1 MPNYK
6 FVGLAN
12 YKAVLS
18 DPNFFNAFFNSIKWT
33 IFSLVGQ
40 VLVGFVLALA
50 LHRVRHFKKLYRT
63 LLIVP
68 WAFPTIVIAF
78 SWQWILN
85 GVYGYLPNLIVK
97 LGLMEHTPAF
107 LTDSTWAFLCLVFIN
122 IWFGAPMIMVN
133 VLSALQTVPEEQ
145 FEAAKIDGASSW
157 QVFKFIVFP
166 HIKVVVGLLVV
177 LRTVWIFNN
186 FDIIYLITGGGPANA
201 TTTLPILLTTWVG
214 ELNCWV
220 VLQQLQYCSLSSWWR
235 FALSTLLSSVSGKR
249 RVENNEE
256 EIQYLFRYSLT
267 CTFSWCDHRCNFPI
281 GMDYHIF
288 CQRERELTQYPTR
301 FWPEQF
307 TLDYFT
313 HVINDLHFI
322 DNIRNSLIIALA
334 TTLIAIIIS
343 AMAAYGIVRFFPK
356 LGAIMSRLLVIT
368 YIFPP
373 ILLAIPYSIA
383 IAKVGLTNSL
393 FGLMMVY
400 LSFSV
405 PYAVWL
411 LVGFFQT
418 VPIGIEEAARIDG
431 ANKFVT
437 FYKVV
442 LPIVAPG
449 IVATAIY
456 TFINA
461 WNEFLY
467 ALILINNTGKMT
479 VAVALRSLNGSE
491 ILDWGDMMA
500 ASVIVVL
507 PSIIFFSIIQN
518 KIASGL
524 SEGSVK

>member
-1 MPNYK
+1 MKKKN
-6 FVGLAN
+6 GLFLDI
-12 YKAVLS
+12 LS
-18 DPNFFNAFFNSIKWT
+18 HLFLASATIIAIFPLVWIIISSIK
-33 IFSLVGQ
+33 
-40 VLVGFVLALA
+40 
-50 LHRVRHFKKLYRT
+50 
-63 LLIVP
+63 
-68 WAFPTIVIAF
+68 
-78 SWQWILN
+78 
-85 GVYGYLPNLIVK
+85 
-97 LGLMEHTPAF
+97 
-107 LTDSTWAFLCLVFIN
+107 
-122 IWFGAPMIMVN
+122 
-133 VLSALQTVPEEQ
+133 
-145 FEAAKIDGASSW
+145 
-157 QVFKFIVFP
+157 
-166 HIKVVVGLLVV
+166 
-177 LRTVWIFNN
+177 
-186 FDIIYLITGGGPANA
+186 
-201 TTTLPILLTTWVG
+201 
-214 ELNCWV
+214 
-220 VLQQLQYCSLSSWWR
+220 
-235 FALSTLLSSVSGKR
+235 GK
-249 RVENNEE
+249 
-256 EIQYLFRYSLT
+256 
-267 CTFSWCDHRCNFPI
+267 
-281 GMDYHIF
+281 G
-288 CQRERELTQYPTR
+288 ELTQFPTR
-301 FWPEQF
+301 FWPQTF

-313 HVINDLHFI
+313 HVINDLNFI
-322 DNIRNSLIIALA
+322 TNIRNSLLLALSA
-334 TTLIAIIIS
+334 TVVATIIS
-343 AMAAYGIVRFFPK
+343 SMAAYGIVRFFPK
-356 LGAIMSRLLVIT
+356 LGAIMSRLLVTT

-383 IAKVGLTNSL
+383 IAKAGLTNSL
-393 FGLMMVY
+393 FGLMLIY

-418 VPIGIEEAARIDG
+418 VPIGIEEAAIIDG

-467 ALILINNTGKMT
+467 ALILINDTSKMT

>member
-1 MPNYK
+1 MKKKSSIY
-6 FVGLAN
+6 LDILSH
-12 YKAVLS
+12 VL
-18 DPNFFNAFFNSIKWT
+18 
-33 IFSLVGQ
+33 LVG
-40 VLVGFVLALA
+40 A
-50 LHRVRHFKKLYRT
+50 
-63 LLIVP
+63 
-68 WAFPTIVIAF
+68 TIVAI
-78 SWQWILN
+78 
-85 GVYGYLPNLIVK
+85 
-97 LGLMEHTPAF
+97 
-107 LTDSTWAFLCLVFIN
+107 
-122 IWFGAPMIMVN
+122 
-133 VLSALQTVPEEQ
+133 
-145 FEAAKIDGASSW
+145 
-157 QVFKFIVFP
+157 FP
-166 HIKVVVGLLVV
+166 L
-177 LRTVWIFNN
+177 VWI
-186 FDIIYLITGGGPANA
+186 II
-201 TTTLPILLTTWVG
+201 
-214 ELNCWV
+214 
-220 VLQQLQYCSLSSWWR
+220 
-235 FALSTLLSSVSGKR
+235 SSVKGK
-249 RVENNEE
+249 
-256 EIQYLFRYSLT
+256 
-267 CTFSWCDHRCNFPI
+267 
-281 GMDYHIF
+281 G
-288 CQRERELTQYPTR
+288 ELTQYPTR

-507 PSIIFFSIIQN
+507 PSIIFFHQLFSSLSS
-518 KIASGL
+518 KIRL
-524 SEGSVK
+524 QVDYQKDL

>member
-1 MPNYK
+1 MKKKSNFYLDI
-6 FVGLAN
+6 GAHL
-12 YKAVLS
+12 VLIIATIVAIFPLVWIIIS
-18 DPNFFNAFFNSIKWT
+18 SIK
-33 IFSLVGQ
+33 
-40 VLVGFVLALA
+40 
-50 LHRVRHFKKLYRT
+50 
-63 LLIVP
+63 
-68 WAFPTIVIAF
+68 
-78 SWQWILN
+78 
-85 GVYGYLPNLIVK
+85 
-97 LGLMEHTPAF
+97 
-107 LTDSTWAFLCLVFIN
+107 
-122 IWFGAPMIMVN
+122 
-133 VLSALQTVPEEQ
+133 
-145 FEAAKIDGASSW
+145 
-157 QVFKFIVFP
+157 
-166 HIKVVVGLLVV
+166 
-177 LRTVWIFNN
+177 
-186 FDIIYLITGGGPANA
+186 
-201 TTTLPILLTTWVG
+201 
-214 ELNCWV
+214 
-220 VLQQLQYCSLSSWWR
+220 
-235 FALSTLLSSVSGKR
+235 GK
-249 RVENNEE
+249 
-256 EIQYLFRYSLT
+256 
-267 CTFSWCDHRCNFPI
+267 
-281 GMDYHIF
+281 G
-288 CQRERELTQYPTR
+288 ELTQFPTR
-301 FWPEQF
+301 FWPQTF

-313 HVINDLHFI
+313 HVINDLHFV
-322 DNIRNSLIIALA
+322 DNIRNSLVISLSTTVIA
-334 TTLIAIIIS
+334 TIIS
-343 AMAAYGIVRFFPK
+343 SMAAYGIVRFFPK
-356 LGAIMSRLLVIT
+356 LGSIMSRLLVTT

-383 IAKVGLTNSL
+383 IAKAGLGNSII
-393 FGLMMVY
+393 GLIIIY

-467 ALILINNTGKMT
+467 ALILINDTSKMT

-491 ILDWGDMMA
+491 VLDWGGMMA

>member
-1 MPNYK
+1 MMKRRTN
-6 FVGLAN
+6 
-12 YKAVLS
+12 VLLDIGS
-18 DPNFFNAFFNSIKWT
+18 H
-33 IFSLVGQ
+33 V
-40 VLVGFVLALA
+40 VLVISTIIA
-50 LHRVRHFKKLYRT
+50 
-63 LLIVP
+63 I
-68 WAFPTIVIAF
+68 FP
-78 SWQWILN
+78 L
-85 GVYGYLPNLIVK
+85 
-97 LGLMEHTPAF
+97 
-107 LTDSTWAFLCLVFIN
+107 
-122 IWFGAPMIMVN
+122 
-133 VLSALQTVPEEQ
+133 
-145 FEAAKIDGASSW
+145 
-157 QVFKFIVFP
+157 
-166 HIKVVVGLLVV
+166 
-177 LRTVWIFNN
+177 VWI
-186 FDIIYLITGGGPANA
+186 
-201 TTTLPILLTTWVG
+201 
-214 ELNCWV
+214 
-220 VLQQLQYCSLSSWWR
+220 
-235 FALSTLLSSVSGKR
+235 LLSSVKGK
-249 RVENNEE
+249 
-256 EIQYLFRYSLT
+256 
-267 CTFSWCDHRCNFPI
+267 
-281 GMDYHIF
+281 G
-288 CQRERELTQYPTR
+288 ELTQFPTR
-301 FWPEQF
+301 FWPKQF

-313 HVINDLHFI
+313 RVINDLHFI
-322 DNIRNSLIIALA
+322 NNIKNSLLIAL
-334 TTLIAIIIS
+334 TTTVIAIIIS

-393 FGLMMVY
+393 IGLMIVY

-418 VPIGIEEAARIDG
+418 VPIGIEEAAKIDG

-467 ALILINNTGKMT
+467 ALILINDTSKMT

>member
-1 MPNYK
+1 MKKKSSIY
-6 FVGLAN
+6 LDILSH
-12 YKAVLS
+12 VL
-18 DPNFFNAFFNSIKWT
+18 
-33 IFSLVGQ
+33 LVG
-40 VLVGFVLALA
+40 A
-50 LHRVRHFKKLYRT
+50 
-63 LLIVP
+63 
-68 WAFPTIVIAF
+68 TIVA
-78 SWQWILN
+78 
-85 GVYGYLPNLIVK
+85 
-97 LGLMEHTPAF
+97 
-107 LTDSTWAFLCLVFIN
+107 
-122 IWFGAPMIMVN
+122 
-133 VLSALQTVPEEQ
+133 
-145 FEAAKIDGASSW
+145 
-157 QVFKFIVFP
+157 VFP
-166 HIKVVVGLLVV
+166 L
-177 LRTVWIFNN
+177 VWI
-186 FDIIYLITGGGPANA
+186 II
-201 TTTLPILLTTWVG
+201 
-214 ELNCWV
+214 
-220 VLQQLQYCSLSSWWR
+220 
-235 FALSTLLSSVSGKR
+235 SSVKGK
-249 RVENNEE
+249 
-256 EIQYLFRYSLT
+256 
-267 CTFSWCDHRCNFPI
+267 
-281 GMDYHIF
+281 G
-288 CQRERELTQYPTR
+288 ELTQYPTR

-507 PSIIFFSIIQN
+507 PSIQLFSSLSS
-518 KIASGL
+518 KIRL
-524 SEGSVK
+524 QVDYQKDL

>member
-1 MPNYK
+1 MKKKSSIY
-6 FVGLAN
+6 LDI
-12 YKAVLS
+12 LS
-18 DPNFFNAFFNSIKWT
+18 H
-33 IFSLVGQ
+33 V
-40 VLVGFVLALA
+40 
-50 LHRVRHFKKLYRT
+50 
-63 LLIVP
+63 LLIG
-68 WAFPTIVIAF
+68 ATIVAI
-78 SWQWILN
+78 
-85 GVYGYLPNLIVK
+85 
-97 LGLMEHTPAF
+97 
-107 LTDSTWAFLCLVFIN
+107 
-122 IWFGAPMIMVN
+122 
-133 VLSALQTVPEEQ
+133 
-145 FEAAKIDGASSW
+145 
-157 QVFKFIVFP
+157 FP
-166 HIKVVVGLLVV
+166 L
-177 LRTVWIFNN
+177 VWI
-186 FDIIYLITGGGPANA
+186 II
-201 TTTLPILLTTWVG
+201 
-214 ELNCWV
+214 
-220 VLQQLQYCSLSSWWR
+220 
-235 FALSTLLSSVSGKR
+235 SSVKGK
-249 RVENNEE
+249 
-256 EIQYLFRYSLT
+256 
-267 CTFSWCDHRCNFPI
+267 
-281 GMDYHIF
+281 G
-288 CQRERELTQYPTR
+288 ELTQYPTR

-393 FGLMMVY
+393 FDLMMVY

>member
-1 MPNYK
+1 MKKKSNFYLDI
-6 FVGLAN
+6 GAHL
-12 YKAVLS
+12 VLIIATIIAIFPLVWIIIS
-18 DPNFFNAFFNSIKWT
+18 SIK
-33 IFSLVGQ
+33 
-40 VLVGFVLALA
+40 
-50 LHRVRHFKKLYRT
+50 
-63 LLIVP
+63 
-68 WAFPTIVIAF
+68 
-78 SWQWILN
+78 
-85 GVYGYLPNLIVK
+85 
-97 LGLMEHTPAF
+97 
-107 LTDSTWAFLCLVFIN
+107 
-122 IWFGAPMIMVN
+122 
-133 VLSALQTVPEEQ
+133 
-145 FEAAKIDGASSW
+145 
-157 QVFKFIVFP
+157 
-166 HIKVVVGLLVV
+166 
-177 LRTVWIFNN
+177 
-186 FDIIYLITGGGPANA
+186 
-201 TTTLPILLTTWVG
+201 
-214 ELNCWV
+214 
-220 VLQQLQYCSLSSWWR
+220 
-235 FALSTLLSSVSGKR
+235 GK
-249 RVENNEE
+249 
-256 EIQYLFRYSLT
+256 
-267 CTFSWCDHRCNFPI
+267 
-281 GMDYHIF
+281 G
-288 CQRERELTQYPTR
+288 ELTQFPTR
-301 FWPEQF
+301 FWPQTF

-313 HVINDLHFI
+313 HVINDLHFV
-322 DNIRNSLIIALA
+322 DNIRNSLVISLSTTVIA
-334 TTLIAIIIS
+334 TIIS
-343 AMAAYGIVRFFPK
+343 SMAAYGIVRFFPK
-356 LGAIMSRLLVIT
+356 LGAIMSRLLVTT

-383 IAKVGLTNSL
+383 IAKAGLGNSII
-393 FGLMMVY
+393 GLIIIY

-467 ALILINNTGKMT
+467 ALILINDTSKMT

-491 ILDWGDMMA
+491 VLDWGDMMA